1 MSSRHSP
8 AFPSDARLEDRYE
21 GLSKRE
27 FALILFLAAYLIG
40 ETEAGRFRLEALKAI
55 ARQVDDLFDFLEQD
69 F

>member
-1 MSSRHSP
+1 MTRHEP
-8 AFPSDARLEDRYE
+8 AFPCEARLEDRYE

-27 FALILFLAAYLIG
+27 FALILFLAAYLIR
-40 ETEAGRFRLEALKAI
+40 ETKVGRFRLEALKAI